1 MKRYDKS
8 LVEVWEWKEQVYRD
22 VKDLPPNEYLKK
34 IKKDAE
40 KILSESHINLN
51 PIARSEK
58 HRKAA

>member
-34 IKKDAE
+34 IKTDAE

-51 PIARSEK
+51 PISLIEK

>member
-34 IKKDAE
+34 IKTDAE
-40 KILSESHINLN
+40 KILSESRINLN
-51 PIARSEK
+51 PISLIGK
-58 HRKAA
+58 HHKAA